1 MKARKDQNKKR
12 AWTLTKLVR
21 EEDQLRHA
29 QDKHDDQLAEFDM
42 EVKETKMELG
52 KVLAKVDMLEFEK
65 EGNCMEQD
73 DWVAH
78 VVKSMSAEGRT
89 ELLNAFQMAAPSLN
103 RGTISWLRK
112 TTEINFRYLP
122 TNVTAE

>member
-1 MKARKDQNKKR
+1 M
-12 AWTLTKLVR
+12 R

-89 ELLNAFQMAAPSLN
+89 ELLNAF
-103 RGTISWLRK
+103 
-112 TTEINFRYLP
+112 
-122 TNVTAE
+122 